1 MKKTYIKPAISGRE
15 VGPVVI
21 MAGSVTVKT
30 RIGISSFRT
39 DTNDWYND
47 GTDADDNQK
56 KSYKFWD

>member
-39 DTNDWYND
+39 DTDNWD
-47 GTDADDNQK
+47 TDDTDKTK
-56 KSYKFWD
+56 KSYNFWD